1 MSPKYLKVIG
11 RDYEIVYLDEL
22 KDAVGEC
29 DWDNLKIRIKTG
41 QPLPLEVDT
50 VLHETV
56 HAIDNAMQLN
66 MSERQVYCLTTGL
79 ISVLKDNQHFL
90 EYLYRVVKK

>member
-1 MSPKYLKVIG
+1 M
-11 RDYEIVYLDEL
+11 
-22 KDAVGEC
+22 
-29 DWDNLKIRIKTG
+29 
-41 QPLPLEVDT
+41 
-50 VLHETV
+50 LHETV